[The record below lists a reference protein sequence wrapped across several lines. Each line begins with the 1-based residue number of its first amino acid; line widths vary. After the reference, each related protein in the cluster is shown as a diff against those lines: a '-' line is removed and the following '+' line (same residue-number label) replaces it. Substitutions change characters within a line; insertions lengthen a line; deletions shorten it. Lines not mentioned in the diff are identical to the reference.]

1 MSKIDLITASKCL
14 EKLAVDGI
22 VYTKGYF
29 SQMSSDGKIPHHTKP
44 PSPKK
49 FYLYNEVLEAIKSSQ
64 DPTRDAQREA
74 NEQKRT
80 ESVDLFAAAG
90 TYKSIADMDD
100 EEREAYD
107 LECKREI
114 EEARKAR
121 EAALA
126 AGAKDTVDHEEK
138 NLGSMK
144 LNDVKI
150 AKEYWLGEKAKAEV
164 EQMKKIL
171 IPKNEVAGVIE
182 FMISPIN
189 TKLDEIPHK
198 MRANFSDF
206 PDRQYRWLID
216 HINHLKEELHNS
228 GKELL

>member
-1 MSKIDLITASKCL
+1 MVNLITASQCL
-14 EKLAVDGI
+14 IKLENDGI
-22 VYTKGYF
+22 KYTKGYF
-29 SQMSSDGKIPHHTKP
+29 SQMTSDGKIPWHPKAD
-44 PSPKK
+44 SPKK
-49 FYLYNEVLEAIKSSQ
+49 FYIYEEVLEAIKNTQ

-74 NEQKRT
+74 NEQKRA
-80 ESVDLFAAAG
+80 EPIDLFAAVG
-90 TYKSIADMDD
+90 TYESIADMSDD
-100 EEREAYD
+100 EREAYD
-107 LECKREI
+107 IECRREL

-126 AGAKDTVDHEEK
+126 AGAKDTSDNEEK
-138 NLGSMK
+138 DLTTMK

-164 EQMKKIL
+164 EQMKKVL

-206 PDRQYRWLID
+206 PEKQYRWLID

>member
-1 MSKIDLITASKCL
+1 MVNLITASQCL
-14 EKLAVDGI
+14 KKLETDGI
-22 VYTKGYF
+22 KYTKGYF
-29 SQMSSDGKIPHHTKP
+29 SQMTSDGKIPWHPKSD
-44 PSPKK
+44 SPKK
-49 FYLYNEVLEAIKSSQ
+49 FYIYEEVIQAIKNTQ

-74 NEQKRT
+74 NEQKRA
-80 ESVDLFAAAG
+80 EPVDLFAAAG
-90 TYKSIADMDD
+90 TYESVADMDD
-100 EEREAYD
+100 DEREAYD

-114 EEARKAR
+114 DEARKAR

-126 AGAKDTVDHEEK
+126 AGAKDTGDNEEK

-144 LNDVKI
+144 LNEVKI

-164 EQMKKIL
+164 EQMKKVL

-206 PDRQYRWLID
+206 PDKQYRWLID
-216 HINHLKEELHNS
+216 HINHLKQELHNS

>member
-1 MSKIDLITASKCL
+1 MVNLITASQCL
-14 EKLAVDGI
+14 KKLETDGI
-22 VYTKGYF
+22 KYTKGYF
-29 SQMSSDGKIPHHTKP
+29 SQMTSDGKIPWHPKAD
-44 PSPKK
+44 SPKK
-49 FYLYNEVLEAIKSSQ
+49 FYIYEEVLAAIKNTQ

-74 NEQKRT
+74 NEQKRA
-80 ESVDLFAAAG
+80 EPVDLFAAVG
-90 TYKSIADMDD
+90 TYESIADMSDD
-100 EEREAYD
+100 EREAYD
-107 LECKREI
+107 IECRREL

-126 AGAKDTVDHEEK
+126 AGAKDTCDNEEK
-138 NLGSMK
+138 NLTTMK

-164 EQMKKIL
+164 EQMKKVL

-198 MRANFSDF
+198 MRAHFSDF
-206 PDRQYRWLID
+206 PEKQYRWLID

-228 GKELL
+228 GRELL

>member
-1 MSKIDLITASKCL
+1 MSDIDLITASKCL
-14 EKLAVDGI
+14 EKLAADGI
-22 VYTKGYF
+22 KYTKGYF
-29 SQMSSDGKIPHHTKP
+29 SQMTSDGKIPWHPKSG
-44 PSPKK
+44 SPKK
-49 FYLYNEVLEAIKSSQ
+49 FYRYNEVKEAIKNTQ

-74 NEQKRT
+74 NEQKRIDP
-80 ESVDLFAAAG
+80 VDLFAAVG
-90 TYKSIADMDD
+90 TYESVADMNDD
-100 EEREAYD
+100 EREAYD
-107 LECKREI
+107 IECKREI
-114 EEARKAR
+114 EEARRAR

-126 AGAKDTVDHEEK
+126 AGAKDTGDNEEK
-138 NLGSMK
+138 TIASMK

-164 EQMKKIL
+164 EQMKKVL

-198 MRANFSDF
+198 MRAHFSDF
-206 PDRQYRWLID
+206 PEKQYRWLID

-228 GKELL
+228 GKELI

>member
-1 MSKIDLITASKCL
+1 MSNLDLIIADRCL
-14 EKLAVDGI
+14 EKLAFDGI
-22 VYTKGYF
+22 IFKKSYF
-29 SQMSSDGKIPHHTKP
+29 SQMVKDGKIPWHPNP

-49 FYLYNEVLEAIKSSQ
+49 FYKYSEVVEAIKSSE
-64 DPTRDAQREA
+64 DPTRDGQREA
-74 NEQKRT
+74 NKQKRADP
-80 ESVDLFAAAG
+80 VNLLDAVG
-90 TYKSIADMDD
+90 TYESIADMSDD
-100 EEREAYD
+100 EREAYD

-114 EEARKAR
+114 EEARRAR
-121 EAALA
+121 ESALA
-126 AGAKDTVDHEEK
+126 AGAKDTGDNKEK
-138 NLGSMK
+138 NLSSMK

-164 EQMKKIL
+164 GQMKKIL

-198 MRANFSDF
+198 MRAHFNDF
-206 PDRQYRWLID
+206 PDKQYRWLID

>member
-1 MSKIDLITASKCL
+1 MVNLITASQCL
-14 EKLAVDGI
+14 KKLETDGI
-22 VYTKGYF
+22 KYTKGYF
-29 SQMSSDGKIPHHTKP
+29 SQMTSDGKIPWHPKAD
-44 PSPKK
+44 SPKK
-49 FYLYNEVLEAIKSSQ
+49 FYIYEEVLAAIKNTQ

-74 NEQKRT
+74 NEQKRA
-80 ESVDLFAAAG
+80 EPVDLFAAVG
-90 TYKSIADMDD
+90 TYESIADMSDD
-100 EEREAYD
+100 EREAYD
-107 LECKREI
+107 IECRREL

-126 AGAKDTVDHEEK
+126 AGAKDTGDNEEK
-138 NLGSMK
+138 NLTTMK

-164 EQMKKIL
+164 EQMKKVL

-198 MRANFSDF
+198 MRAHFSDF
-206 PDRQYRWLID
+206 PEKQYRWLID

-228 GKELL
+228 GRELL